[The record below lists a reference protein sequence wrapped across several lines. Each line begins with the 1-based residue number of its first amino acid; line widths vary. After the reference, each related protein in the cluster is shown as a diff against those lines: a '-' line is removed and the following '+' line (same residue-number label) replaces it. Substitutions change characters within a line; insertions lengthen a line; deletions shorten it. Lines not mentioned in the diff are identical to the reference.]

1 MRFFPRISRRSAE
14 PTPPSWALFRP
25 LEQLL
30 NGNDAL
36 LAIPT
41 VGRCIE
47 LIAGDIARIPCA
59 VETRTPTGW
68 VPVESSICD
77 FFDAQP
83 NDLISGTEYRGKLV
97 RDLLIHG
104 SHLDVITRNGRG
116 EILTV
121 TPCEPGTWGYAW
133 DPKTQALT
141 YQAFGR
147 VYLPE
152 DVFHFRRG
160 EQLMFAGKGVL
171 DQYRS
176 TLEGVASQYQA
187 GARVF
192 KTALPKLVCE
202 TPEPMGS
209 SQVARLKNAM
219 ASGHGDA
226 AASWQQPIV
235 VTGGMKVHDLP
246 GSRLDQSQWSEGLK
260 QSLLDC
266 ANMFGVPASLVDDSS
281 TPTDEHMSAY
291 IEQCL
296 RPLLASIEGQIRL
309 KVLPPGQRI
318 RFQTAHLSRGTVSAN
333 AAAQRALI
341 DAGIQ
346 TPNEA
351 RAACN
356 LPPSVAEGMDEVYL
370 SKNYSNISP
379 PGADIDS
386 ADASGGVD
394 EE

>member
-1 MRFFPRISRRSAE
+1 MRFFPRISKRSAD
-14 PTPPSWALFRP
+14 PAPSWALFRP
-25 LEQLL
+25 LSQWET
-30 NGNDAL
+30 GNDAL

-41 VGRCIE
+41 VGRCLD
-47 LIAGDIARIPCA
+47 LISGDIARIPCV
-59 VETRTPTGW
+59 VESRTPSGW
-68 VPVESSICD
+68 APTESTVCD
-77 FFDAQP
+77 FFEAAP
-83 NDLISGTEYRGKLV
+83 NDLISGAEWRAKLV

-116 EILTV
+116 EILNI
-121 TPCEPGTWGYAW
+121 TPAEPGTWGYSW
-133 DPKTQALT
+133 DPKEQVLT

-147 VYLPE
+147 VLLPE

-202 TPEPMGS
+202 TPEPVGS
-209 SQVARLKNAM
+209 EGVKRLQTAM
-219 ASGHGDA
+219 ASTHGDA
-226 AASWQQPIV
+226 SASWQVPIV

-246 GSRLDQSQWSEGLK
+246 GSRLDQAQWSEGLK

-296 RPLLASIEGQIRL
+296 RPLLAAIEGQVRL
-309 KVLPPGQRI
+309 KVLPPGQRL
-318 RFQTAHLSRGTVSAN
+318 RFQTSHLSRGTVSAN

-356 LPPSVAEGMDEVYL
+356 LPPSTADGMDEVYL
-370 SKNYSNISP
+370 SKNYANISP
-379 PGADIDS
+379 PGADITD